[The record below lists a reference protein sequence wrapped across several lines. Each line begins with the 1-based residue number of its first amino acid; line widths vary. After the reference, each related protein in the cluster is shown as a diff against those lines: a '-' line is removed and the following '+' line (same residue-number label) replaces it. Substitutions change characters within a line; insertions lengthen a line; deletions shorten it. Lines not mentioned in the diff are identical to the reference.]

1 MEELKM
7 KLAKKFGLLVATTV
21 AAIGL
26 TSVAYGFGQKDAG
39 ATYVKVNFW
48 NEGDINYP
56 DEIDYQYCSDKSF
69 AASKTKDFKRVE
81 GKSIYTI
88 EDLDPGQSY
97 WVRYRE
103 SGMFDYSSAF
113 EVVTTPRFAD
123 ESKITQVS
131 AAANSATF
139 TWTAAA
145 GATGYRIMDEYN
157 EVIQTVS
164 TNKATIKLSKGALYK
179 VEPIR
184 KASTGSFVATKGAN
198 DLNAWLRNAPSVPKN
213 ITFRSELYVSGDL
226 LKFKWDG
233 SEDVKGYEFEYS
245 LYNGKKKVVEEC
257 EYAEKVI
264 YSKNQFYRVRI
275 RSFWKN
281 GNKKFYSAWSK
292 YKYLCQD
299 TAGIVKL
306 KATSGKKKKIKIS
319 WKTVKGAKKYIV
331 YMAKGNDAGYK
342 KIKTT
347 KKKSLVIDKFK
358 KKKLKKGAEYYF
370 KVIAVGKFNKKTVKS
385 ENRTYNSV
393 KID

>member
-1 MEELKM
+1 M

-113 EVVTTPRFAD
+113 EVVTTPRFPT
-123 ESKITQVS
+123 EEVKIYQTN
-131 AAANSATF
+131 ATANTATF
-139 TWTAAA
+139 TWTAAT
-145 GATGYRIMDEYN
+145 GATGYRVMDEYN
-157 EVIQTVS
+157 NVIQTVS
-164 TNKATIKLSKGALYK
+164 TNKATIKLSKGALYR

-184 KASTGSFVATKGAN
+184 KASTSSFVAKKGAN
-198 DLNAWLRNAPSVPKN
+198 ELNVWLRNAPSVPKN

-233 SEDVKGYEFEYS
+233 SSDVKGYEFEYS

-257 EYAEKVI
+257 EFAEKVI

-275 RSFWKN
+275 RSFWKSEN
-281 GNKKFYSAWSK
+281 RKFYSGWSN

-299 TAGIVKL
+299 TGRIIKL
-306 KATSGKKKKIKIS
+306 KAISGKKKKIKIS
-319 WKTVKGAKKYIV
+319 WKTIKGAKKYKV
-331 YMAKGNDAGYK
+331 YMAKGKNSGYK

-347 KKKSLVIDKFK
+347 KKKSLVVDKFN
-358 KKKLKKGAEYYF
+358 KKKLKKGTEYYF
-370 KVIAVGKFNKKTVKS
+370 KVIAVGKFDNKTVES
-385 ENRTYNSV
+385 ENRTYTSIEI
-393 KID
+393 K